1 MHLKMK
7 GVYFNESQ
15 NKTENQKVIV
25 ATTKN
30 LLAGNDFL
38 KRADS
43 IFGSRASDCSVLPLY
58 LKSRSTIYAS
68 CWDCGLH

>member
-43 IFGSRASDCSVLPLY
+43 IFGSRAQ
-58 LKSRSTIYAS
+58 
-68 CWDCGLH
+68 

>member
-15 NKTENQKVIV
+15 NKTEIQKVIV

-30 LLAGNDFL
+30 LLTGNDFF
-38 KRADS
+38 KWADS
-43 IFGSRASDCSVLPLY
+43 IFGSRAQ
-58 LKSRSTIYAS
+58 
-68 CWDCGLH
+68 